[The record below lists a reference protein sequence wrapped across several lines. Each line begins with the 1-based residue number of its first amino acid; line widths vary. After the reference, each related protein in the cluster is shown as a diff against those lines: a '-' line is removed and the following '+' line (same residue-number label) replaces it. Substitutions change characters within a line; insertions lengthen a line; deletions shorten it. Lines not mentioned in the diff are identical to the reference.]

1 MSKKIAWLLV
11 ILWMVLI
18 FFFSSQVATDSNEMS
33 TGITVLIR
41 NFINQVL
48 PNLDIS
54 IETLNHFIRKSA
66 HFCVYLALGFLVKN
80 AFHVSDYLKIKGSFY
95 ALIISVLYAISDEY
109 HQMFVPG
116 RGPGVK
122 DVIIDSLGALTG
134 ILIFIV
140 LLNISKKITKV
151 FN

>member
-1 MSKKIAWLLV
+1 MNKKIAWLLV

-18 FFFSSQVATDSNEMS
+18 FFFSSQVATDSNAMS
-33 TGITVLIR
+33 TGVTVFIR
-41 NFINQVL
+41 NFINQAL

-54 IETLNHFIRKSA
+54 IETLNHLIRKSA
-66 HFCVYLALGFLVKN
+66 HFCVYLGLGFLLNN
-80 AFHVSDYLKIKGSFY
+80 AFHVSDYLKFKGSFY

-140 LLNISKKITKV
+140 LLNISKKIIRV